1 MVASSKTGC
10 TIGGQYHGGINM
22 CESGVNHPKNP
33 TSGLKGGSL
42 GRSFPN
48 KLPLGE
54 SPGYPLFNGW
64 WLEHVGT

>member
-1 MVASSKTGC
+1 
-10 TIGGQYHGGINM
+10 M

-64 WLEHVGT
+64 